1 MVLHPSQ
8 RGAQL
13 WCVQCKAGTWPL
25 KVQLEGKEWR
35 AFLLFCVPAMVPK
48 HTSGIDLPANG
59 RSPHRQGTF
68 PSEVLWAAALGLETP
83 QCRANQPSNTPRGVN
98 STCSSMETPA
108 VFKNCFLSVAHPLDS
123 SDWKL
128 RDFFFFL
135 PLQLQ
140 AHLIP
145 GLNLNA
151 LGLFPPTSG
160 MPPPTSGPPST
171 MTPPYPQFEVSSL
184 TLAIRLC
191 HSTATVGAKWDSIH
205 ARLCA
210 AWPVTCMELMCALYV
225 ALANRNF

>member
-1 MVLHPSQ
+1 MEEGPPPAEYHS
-8 RGAQL
+8 L
-13 WCVQCKAGTWPL
+13 WSALSCCSWPWDSSVQGI
-25 KVQLEGKEWR
+25 
-35 AFLLFCVPAMVPK
+35 PA
-48 HTSGIDLPANG
+48 
-59 RSPHRQGTF
+59 
-68 PSEVLWAAALGLETP
+68 
-83 QCRANQPSNTPRGVN
+83 SNMPRGVN
-98 STCSSMETPA
+98 STCSSMETPI

-123 SDWKL
+123 SAWKL
-128 RDFFFFL
+128 RDFFFSFLL

-191 HSTATVGAKWDSIH
+191 HNTATVRAKWDNVH
-205 ARLCA
+205 ARLCVV
-210 AWPVTCMELMCALYV
+210 WSVTCVELLCAL
-225 ALANRNF
+225 